1 MTSAIGLGHLRICSH
16 SFHIGKQ
23 LLVFHSVY
31 NKNKNIYYSNQ
42 WGQTNCIHWLL
53 SLEAIIHI
61 QGIHKKNIWIY
72 IYINTMFLV
81 GFRALKKI
89 KKNKNNINNNNN

>member
-61 QGIHKKNIWIY
+61 QGIYKIKNIY
-72 IYINTMFLV
+72 TMFLV
-81 GFRALKKI
+81 GFRALKK
-89 KKNKNNINNNNN
+89 KNI

>member
-53 SLEAIIHI
+53 SLEAIIHM
-61 QGIHKKNIWIY
+61 QGIYKKIYKY
-72 IYINTMFLV
+72 IYISIQCFLL
-81 GFRALKKI
+81 GSEP
-89 KKNKNNINNNNN
+89 

>member
-42 WGQTNCIHWLL
+42 WGQTNCIHCLL

-61 QGIHKKNIWIY
+61 QGIY
-72 IYINTMFLV
+72 
-81 GFRALKKI
+81 KKI
-89 KKNKNNINNNNN
+89 YYMLFSYQTGYIM